1 MSCYYL
7 YQKSIRFQ
15 SRSNQSSALQS
26 VPKYPYGSALLSQV
40 NSFTRFPCGFLC
52 NRRVTVPPE
61 RANRLPSW
69 QTQRN
74 TNILRQGFQLN
85 SLFVEYVRKE
95 KAPYPSHNLIDPT
108 GPLALCL
115 QKQSPGNFFE
125 TSVIFILSRKRN
137 PPFPH
142 SYPHMTDMS
151 CTGFSDV
158 KSAKIKCHFYKIRPL
173 KTDV

>member
-1 MSCYYL
+1 MCLVTIFTKRVSDSKAGQAEAQHC
-7 YQKSIRFQ
+7 
-15 SRSNQSSALQS
+15 NQSQNIHMAQ
-26 VPKYPYGSALLSQV
+26 P
-40 NSFTRFPCGFLC
+40 SFPRFPYGFLC